1 MRWTRAEH
9 LGRQFFAIVEEAHV
23 VRVEGSPFGDYARTA
38 ERLPLEAVKLLPPV
52 IPPTFYAAGMNYRG
66 HANEMT
72 GRLGEQKAK
81 IPTQAD
87 IGYRANNALIGN
99 GDLIVIPHGSSDAV
113 QYEPELVVVIGKKAR
128 NIAEADALS
137 VVFGYT
143 IGNDVSERTW
153 QASDRTLWRAK
164 NSDTFKPMGPW
175 IETDVSLERLV
186 TRVRLNG
193 AIVSEFPTND
203 MVFGVA
209 RYISEITRFITLF
222 PGDVI
227 WMGAEAPTRDMVAG
241 DHVEIDI
248 DGIGTLSNPIV
259 AEQPS

>member
-1 MRWTRAEH
+1 
-9 LGRQFFAIVEEAHV
+9 
-23 VRVEGSPFGDYARTA
+23 
-38 ERLPLEAVKLLPPV
+38 
-52 IPPTFYAAGMNYRG
+52 
-66 HANEMT
+66 
-72 GRLGEQKAK
+72 
-81 IPTQAD
+81 
-87 IGYRANNALIGN
+87 
-99 GDLIVIPHGSSDAV
+99 
-113 QYEPELVVVIGKKAR
+113 
-128 NIAEADALS
+128 
-137 VVFGYT
+137 VFGYT